1 MKDVLFDL
9 QNLVGTQANELICG
23 GNFNGRVVVF
33 VFDEK
38 LALTV
43 QCCWRLIQ
51 NGSIIVSWNEED
63 NSIGSNFELTVTALE
78 NDLVSNIQISNFF

>member
-43 QCCWRLIQ
+43 QCCWRLI
-51 NGSIIVSWNEED
+51 
-63 NSIGSNFELTVTALE
+63 
-78 NDLVSNIQISNFF
+78 